1 MGFGVGGGRQFVE
14 PDKAVN
20 EQACVGIQH
29 GYLKLGVFGNGTG
42 AAWLS
47 ERIRVF
53 EKVEREA
60 GGGTVWR
67 SLVGCWEREV
77 STRPAPG
84 ESHAG
89 GKQEA
94 RRGREKKRRKGED
107 ECQARESW
115 KSSWPM
121 EKPAIAR

>member
-1 MGFGVGGGRQFVE
+1 MGSESEMVDSSLSPIR
-14 PDKAVN
+14 PLN
-20 EQACVGIQH
+20 ELGCVGIQH
-29 GYLKLGVFGNGTG
+29 GFLTLGVFGNGTG

-67 SLVGCWEREV
+67 SLVGCWERGR

-84 ESHAG
+84 ESRAG
-89 GKQEA
+89 RRQEVM
-94 RRGREKKRRKGED
+94 REKKKRRKGED

-115 KSSWPM
+115 EYSWPM